1 MDESPRP
8 EIRFAP
14 ARPDD
19 ADIIRELARQAY
31 RRHVDVIGRE
41 PAPMTADYSRIATS
55 GETVLAWRGDDLVG
69 MLVTAT
75 AEDSLT
81 IENVAVAADTQGSG
95 LGSELL
101 AQAERLAVAAGV
113 AEIRLFTNEMM
124 VDNVAF
130 YRRRGYAETHRA
142 VVDGYRRVF
151 FVKGIRP

>member
-19 ADIIRELARQAY
+19 AGSMRALGRRAY
-31 RRHVDVIGRE
+31 RRYVDVIGRE
-41 PAPMTADYSRIATS
+41 PAPMTADYARIAS
-55 GETVLAWRGDDLVG
+55 AGGTVLAWRGDDLVG

-75 AEDSLT
+75 AEGSLT
-81 IENVAVAADTQGSG
+81 IENVAVASDAQGSG

-101 AQAERLAVAAGV
+101 ARAERLAVAAGV
-113 AEIRLFTNEMM
+113 AEVRLFTNELM
-124 VDNVAF
+124 VDNLAF
-130 YRRRGYAETHRA
+130 YRRRGYEETHRA
-142 VVDGYRRVF
+142 VEDGYRRVF